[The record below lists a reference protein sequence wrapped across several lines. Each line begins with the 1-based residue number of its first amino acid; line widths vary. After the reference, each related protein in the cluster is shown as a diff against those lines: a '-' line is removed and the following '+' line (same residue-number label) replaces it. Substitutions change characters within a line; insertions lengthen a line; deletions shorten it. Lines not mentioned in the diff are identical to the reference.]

1 MPFFGLSQN
10 FCCHNFGNKNVK
22 KNGTL
27 ENGKKNGIIENDKK
41 NGTLQ
46 NGNKNGTLQ
55 RNMAPK
61 KNAKFCNGV
70 RVLYKAL
77 SVLLALLRE
86 LPFISYLRVLIL
98 SIFGQN

>member
-1 MPFFGLSQN
+1 MARKMAPYRMATKMATHKIATKMSRN
-10 FCCHNFGNKNVK
+10 MAPYRMA
-22 KNGTL
+22 
-27 ENGKKNGIIENDKK
+27 
-41 NGTLQ
+41 
-46 NGNKNGTLQ
+46 

-86 LPFISYLRVLIL
+86 LPFISYLGVLIV